1 MAKRPHSKKD
11 SRDLKAEA
19 LKLAA
24 GYKVDGQS
32 KEHTKLIANGVAR
45 GIEQFLRQQSEKTRN
60 LDKRSKQL
68 KKATAQIRSEAVQ
81 ASEAVVPVKAA
92 TWLVAL
98 PWCLLFASW
107 GLAAF
112 YHWGSGIL

>member
-32 KEHTKLIANGVAR
+32 KEHTKLIAKGVVR
-45 GIEQFLRQQSEKTRN
+45 GIEQFLRQQSEKTRD

-68 KKATAQIRSEAVQ
+68 KKATEQIKSDKAAQSTEAV
-81 ASEAVVPVKAA
+81 APVK
-92 TWLVAL
+92 TGIWPVAL
-98 PWCLLFASW
+98 PWCLLLASW
-107 GLAAF
+107 GLVAF
-112 YHWGSGIL
+112 YHLG

>member
-1 MAKRPHSKKD
+1 MAKRPQSKKD
-11 SRDLKAEA
+11 SRDLRAEA

-32 KEHTKLIANGVAR
+32 KEHTKLIAKGVAR
-45 GIEQFLRQQSEKTRN
+45 GIEQFLRQQSEKTRD

-68 KKATAQIRSEAVQ
+68 KKATAQIKSEQ
-81 ASEAVVPVKAA
+81 AAQATETAVPVK
-92 TWLVAL
+92 TGIWSVAL
-98 PWCLLFASW
+98 PWCLLFVSW

-112 YHWGSGIL
+112 YHLG

>member
-1 MAKRPHSKKD
+1 MAKRPQSKKD

-24 GYKVDGQS
+24 GYKVDGQT
-32 KEHTKLIANGVAR
+32 KEHTKLIAKGVAR
-45 GIEQFLRQQSEKTRN
+45 GIEQFLRQQSEKARG

-68 KKATAQIRSEAVQ
+68 KKATAQIRSEQAVQ
-81 ASEAVVPVKAA
+81 ASEAVVPVKTA

-107 GLAAF
+107 GLVAF
-112 YHWGSGIL
+112 YYLG